1 MDKKMKDMV
10 VIGAGLT
17 GLTTAFYAK
26 KNGKDVLVV
35 ERDSVV
41 GGQMRS
47 FKVGDYIFEGGP
59 STGVVSH
66 PEVAELFEA
75 LGNDVEMDVAQPSS
89 KCRLIWKG
97 NAFHPLP
104 SGLVSAVT
112 TPLFTLA
119 DKFRI
124 LGEPWRKPGTDPNEK
139 VGELTR
145 RRLGKSFLDYAVDPF
160 LSGVYAGD
168 PMMLPTRLALPKLYN
183 LEQNYGSFIRGTFA
197 KAKLPKS
204 DRDRKATKQIFSAK
218 GGFGNLIAALAKH
231 VGADNIALSARD
243 AAVSPLPEGGFE
255 VTYTD
260 GAGNVHSVTAKKV
273 VTTCGAYALPSVLPF
288 VKKEE
293 MDKIANL
300 VYAPVIQIGVGLR
313 NVENH
318 HYKAFGALIPSKEKK
333 DVLGILFPSACFAG
347 RAPEAGETLAF
358 FIGGVRHPEML
369 QWTDEQFVALVNDS
383 LHSLLKYPETV
394 TIDEMRIFRHEH
406 AIPQYQESSDDR
418 YATVEALQQRYPGLY
433 IAGNLR
439 GGIGMADRMKQ
450 GATIGGEC

>member
-1 MDKKMKDMV
+1 MPNSFRASGISCQPTLFVDPGLCVAAPMA
-10 VIGAGLT
+10 GARQDHQL
-17 GLTTAFYAK
+17 LMPF
-26 KNGKDVLVV
+26 
-35 ERDSVV
+35 
-41 GGQMRS
+41 
-47 FKVGDYIFEGGP
+47 
-59 STGVVSH
+59 VSH
-66 PEVAELFEA
+66 REKYIISPYIDWLSFFF
-75 LGNDVEMDVAQPSS
+75 NRS
-89 KCRLIWKG
+89 
-97 NAFHPLP
+97 
-104 SGLVSAVT
+104 
-112 TPLFTLA
+112 
-119 DKFRI
+119 
-124 LGEPWRKPGTDPNEK
+124 WRKPMDGIASLMIKLADVEQGDVHHGKMRKTLTPLDHQRLQQGVGDCREILMRMGAKADDIFLGTLN
-139 VGELTR
+139 
-145 RRLGKSFLDYAVDPF
+145 
-160 LSGVYAGD
+160 AGH
-168 PMMLPTRLALPKLYN
+168 PGGMLPLSQAEAATLHSPLLPDNLY
-183 LEQNYGSFIRGTFA
+183 
-197 KAKLPKS
+197 
-204 DRDRKATKQIFSAK
+204 
-218 GGFGNLIAALAKH
+218 
-231 VGADNIALSARD
+231 VCD
-243 AAVSPLPEGGFE
+243 AAVRPLAEGGFE

-260 GAGNVHSVTAKKV
+260 EAGNVHSVTAKKV

-383 LHSLLKYPETV
+383 LYSLLKYPETV

-418 YATVEALQQRYPGLY
+418 YAIVEALQQRYPGLG

-450 GATIGGEC
+450 GAEVGK